1 MTRTSLRS
9 AVMEVGLFYEKG
21 WSVDRIARFTF
32 RLHRRRLRALDE
44 AAHARRAALA
54 SNGQG
59 PSVAYQIEPEPDSR
73 IGYDVTQPRAQV
85 WAANEPPGSDFDW

>member
-9 AVMEVGLFYEKG
+9 AVMEVGLFYQKG

-32 RLHRRRLRALDE
+32 RLHRRRLRALD
-44 AAHARRAALA
+44 AAALARTTALA

-59 PSVAYQIEPEPDSR
+59 PSVAYQIDAEPDPW
-73 IGYDVTQPRAQV
+73 IGYEVAQPRAEV
-85 WAANEPPGSDFDW
+85 WAANEPPGSEFDW